1 MNTQVQVV
9 EITRPNAIGGSD
21 TERVVV
27 AKWLEVVGSSES
39 DIINVGLVVA
49 LSLNRTVLE
58 IHIPEFR

>member
-39 DIINVGLVVA
+39 YIINVGLVVA